1 MHHIEASSFQTKD
14 SMISDDHLEEGYSLA
29 DYLSILR
36 RRRWQLIVPAL
47 ILFTV
52 AAIAAVSI
60 PATYRS
66 QATILIEQQ
75 EIPQDLVRSTV
86 TSYADQRVQVI
97 SQRVLNSKNLIEVI
111 EKYDLYAKE
120 RNNAT
125 MASLVQKMRKDIQL
139 KMVSADVVDPRS
151 GRPTA
156 ATIAFTLAYESKS
169 PVNAQKVANEVVSLF
184 LNENIKKRREVA
196 HEASKFLSEE
206 ADKLSEQISD
216 LEARLAVFKEANS
229 GSLPEMQSLNMTLMQ
244 RVEDQLR
251 RNDQDERVLD
261 ERIIYLESELAQL
274 NPYSNL
280 YSTTGERMLS
290 VSDRLKS
297 LQSEYVSVASRY
309 SESHPDRI
317 KMKRELEALQAKS
330 GESGIAELQRRVS
343 DLERELSS
351 LSKRYSKDHP
361 DVKRKQRELKA
372 VNSQLAQAR
381 KSKPKPSA
389 NEQADNPAYVQ
400 LQTQLQAAHAERRSL
415 KSTHDE
421 LEARLNDFEQRLS
434 NAPKIEREYRAIT
447 RDYDNA
453 MAKFKEVKA
462 KQLEAELAESLEAG
476 SKAERFVL
484 IEPPLLPEK
493 PSKPNRLAILFLGV
507 VFSVGGGVGTVV
519 LRESMDDAIHGPKD
533 IEKIIGAPPLAVIPY
548 LQTDEEIAARKR
560 RKALYV
566 ITATL
571 AVAGLLAAVHFYYRP
586 LDVLY
591 LQLMQLS
598 GFMQPGQS
606 S

>member
-1 MHHIEASSFQTKD
+1 MT
-14 SMISDDHLEEGYSLA
+14 SDPMEYQEEPGLGLA
-29 DYLSILR
+29 DYIDILR
-36 RRRWQLIVPAL
+36 RRRWQLIVPA
-47 ILFTV
+47 IVLF
-52 AAIAAVSI
+52 AIAATAAVAI

-75 EIPQDLVRSTV
+75 EIPIDLVRSTV

-97 SQRVLNSKNLIEVI
+97 SQRVLNSANLSQVI
-111 EKYDLYAKE
+111 EKYGLYEKE
-120 RNNAT
+120 LQTAT
-125 MASLVQKMRKDIQL
+125 LATLITKMRADIEL

-151 GRPTA
+151 GRPTE
-156 ATIAFTLAYESKS
+156 ATIAFTLSYESRS
-169 PVNAQKVANEVVSLF
+169 PDKAQQVVNELVSLF
-184 LNENIKKRREVA
+184 LNENAKKRREVA
-196 HEASKFLSEE
+196 HEASKFLGEE
-206 ADKLSEQISD
+206 ANKLSEQISD

-229 GSLPEMQSLNMTLMQ
+229 GSLPEMQTLNMTLMQ

-251 RNDQDERVLD
+251 RNDQDERSLN

-280 YSTTGERMLS
+280 YSATGERMLS
-290 VSDRLKS
+290 AADRLKS
-297 LQSEYVSVASRY
+297 LESEYVSLASRY

-317 KMKRELEALQAKS
+317 KMQRELEALRADA
-330 GESGIAELQRRVS
+330 GGANAAELQRR
-343 DLERELSS
+343 LTELNGELTA
-351 LSKRYSKDHP
+351 LSKRYSVDHP
-361 DVKRKQRELKA
+361 DVKRKQREVMATEK
-372 VNSQLAQAR
+372 QLAQAR
-381 KSKPKPSA
+381 KSGPRPKA

-400 LQTQLQAAHAERRSL
+400 LQAQLQAARSERKSLAEA
-415 KSTHDE
+415 KTE
-421 LEARLNDFEQRLS
+421 LEAELSSFEERLT

-453 MAKFKEVKA
+453 MSKFKEVKA
-462 KQLEAELAESLEAG
+462 KQLEAELAESLEAE

-493 PSKPNRLAILFLGV
+493 PSKPNRLAILFLGF

-533 IEKIIGAPPLAVIPY
+533 IEKITGAPPLAVIPY
-548 LQTDEEIAARKR
+548 LETDEDIAAKKR

-566 ITATL
+566 IAVVL
-571 AVAGLLAAVHFYYRP
+571 ALGALLAAVHFFFRP

-591 LQLMQLS
+591 LQLMQVT
-598 GFMQPGQS
+598 GFMQSGQGS
-606 S
+606 